1 MRLFHARN
9 FPEARTLFAQAAQGP
24 ERAVSHKAD
33 LHIRMCD
40 RRLGEQPL
48 ELVTAEDHYNYAISQ
63 INARNL
69 LPAQKHLQTALAL
82 DSNGDHIYYA
92 LALCLGLSGDMPGAT
107 ENLQRAIELQPRNR
121 IAARQ
126 DADFATI
133 ANQPA
138 IEKLLYPEKA

>member
-9 FPEARTLFAQAAQGP
+9 FHEARALFAQAAQGP
-24 ERAVSHKAD
+24 ERAVAHKAE
-33 LHIRMCD
+33 LHTRMCD

-69 LPAQKHLQTALAL
+69 LPAQQHLQTALGL
-82 DSNGDHIYYA
+82 DTKGDHIYYA
-92 LALCLGLSGDMPGAT
+92 LALCLGLSGDLQGAVD
-107 ENLQRAIELQPRNR
+107 NLQRAIEIQPKNR

-126 DADFATI
+126 DADFAAI
-133 ANQPA
+133 ASQPA
-138 IEKLLYPEKA
+138 IEKLLYPEKV